1 MLELSKIT
9 MHLKFNT
16 PAVFP
21 RWLGSAFRGGF
32 GEHLRRAC
40 CSDVE
45 RGCRKCNSNNDC
57 VYYYIYERESATRGY
72 APPTRPVI
80 IVPPFFGRELEFKN
94 GCRLNVDIYF
104 FGKFRKYLPH
114 TLLGIKLL
122 GFTGIGGIRRY
133 NMNRFTIESAECAFS
148 GEKIYDGETIKL
160 TKLKTLDISDP
171 ELYNDFEG
179 LIEVGFRTPIILK
192 SSEFPPSPQKL
203 LEMIRSRLI
212 LYVNEYGDGSTVD
225 DFTCKGEVIPISKH
239 FHELERRS
247 RRTGARRFDGYT
259 GIARYRFEGL
269 DDVGKWLLSV
279 GALMGAGPRSAFG
292 CGFLTVK
299 EVSSTEDR

>member
-1 MLELSKIT
+1 LDVD
-9 MHLKFNT
+9 
-16 PAVFP
+16 VF
-21 RWLGSAFRGGF
+21 
-32 GEHLRRAC
+32 
-40 CSDVE
+40 
-45 RGCRKCNSNNDC
+45 
-57 VYYYIYERESATRGY
+57 
-72 APPTRPVI
+72 
-80 IVPPFFGRELEFKN
+80 
-94 GCRLNVDIYF
+94 F
-104 FGKFRKYLPH
+104 FGKFRRYLPH
-114 TLLGIKLL
+114 TLLGMKLL
-122 GFTGIGGIRRY
+122 GFTGIGGARRY
-133 NMNRFTIESAECAFS
+133 NMNKFIIENASCALS
-148 GEKIYDGETIKL
+148 GERIFDGETITL
-160 TKLKTLDISDP
+160 TKLKTIDISD
-171 ELYNDFEG
+171 LDGMKGDFF
-179 LIEVGFRTPIILK
+179 EVGFRTPIILK

-259 GIARYRFEGL
+259 GIARYRFEEI